1 MRIDQYL
8 KIARIVK
15 KRSVSKELANQDR
28 ILING
33 RKAKPS
39 SEVKIGD
46 EVDCV
51 FGNRH
56 LKIRVLAI
64 AENIKK
70 KAADDSA
77 PATNQ
82 ANSPQAA
89 PGSVPFTNNPDDPV
103 TEPEDKPATP

>member
-15 KRSVSKELANQDR
+15 KRPVSKALANQER

-33 RKAKPS
+33 RIAKPS
-39 SEVKIGD
+39 SDVKIGD

-56 LKIRVLAI
+56 LKIRVLAL

-70 KAADDSA
+70 A
-77 PATNQ
+77 Q
-82 ANSPQAA
+82 ALTLFEIILEERILLDQENR
-89 PGSVPFTNNPDDPV
+89 VKELNK
-103 TEPEDKPATP
+103 E

>member
-15 KRSVSKELANQDR
+15 KRPVSKELANQER

-33 RKAKPS
+33 KTAKPS
-39 SEVKIGD
+39 SDVKIGD

-56 LKIRVLAI
+56 LKIRILAI

-70 KAADDSA
+70 A
-77 PATNQ
+77 Q
-82 ANSPQAA
+82 ALTLFEIIQEERILL
-89 PGSVPFTNNPDDPV
+89 NPENRVNELNKD
-103 TEPEDKPATP
+103 

>member
-15 KRSVSKELANQDR
+15 KRPVSKELANQDR

-64 AENIKK
+64 EEKIKK
-70 KAADDSA
+70 A
-77 PATNQ
+77 Q
-82 ANSPQAA
+82 ALTLYEVISEERIQLENR
-89 PGSVPFTNNPDDPV
+89 VNELNND
-103 TEPEDKPATP
+103 

>member
-15 KRSVSKELANQDR
+15 KRPVSKALANQER

-33 RKAKPS
+33 RIAKPS
-39 SEVKIGD
+39 SDVKIGD

-56 LKIRVLAI
+56 LKIRVLAL

-70 KAADDSA
+70 A
-77 PATNQ
+77 Q
-82 ANSPQAA
+82 ALTLFEIILEERILVDQENR
-89 PGSVPFTNNPDDPV
+89 VKELNK
-103 TEPEDKPATP
+103 E

>member
-15 KRSVSKELANQDR
+15 KRPVSKELANQER

-33 RKAKPS
+33 KTAKPS
-39 SEVKIGD
+39 SDVKIGD

-64 AENIKK
+64 ADTIKK
-70 KAADDSA
+70 A
-77 PATNQ
+77 Q
-82 ANSPQAA
+82 ALTLYE
-89 PGSVPFTNNPDDPV
+89 VLHEERILLNPENRVNELNKD
-103 TEPEDKPATP
+103 

>member
-15 KRSVSKELANQDR
+15 KRLVSKELANQDR

-70 KAADDSA
+70 A
-77 PATNQ
+77 Q
-82 ANSPQAA
+82 ALTLYEVISEERIQLENR
-89 PGSVPFTNNPDDPV
+89 VNELNND
-103 TEPEDKPATP
+103 

>member
-15 KRSVSKELANQDR
+15 KRPVSKELANQER

-33 RKAKPS
+33 KTAKPS
-39 SEVKIGD
+39 SDVKIGD

-64 AENIKK
+64 ADTIKK
-70 KAADDSA
+70 A
-77 PATNQ
+77 Q
-82 ANSPQAA
+82 ALTLYEVLNEERILL
-89 PGSVPFTNNPDDPV
+89 NPENRVNELNKD
-103 TEPEDKPATP
+103 

>member
-15 KRSVSKELANQDR
+15 KRPVSKALANQER

-33 RKAKPS
+33 RIAKPS
-39 SEVKIGD
+39 SDVKIGD

-70 KAADDSA
+70 A
-77 PATNQ
+77 Q
-82 ANSPQAA
+82 ALTLFEIILEERILVDQENR
-89 PGSVPFTNNPDDPV
+89 VKELNK
-103 TEPEDKPATP
+103 E

>member
-15 KRSVSKELANQDR
+15 KRPVSKELANQER

-33 RKAKPS
+33 KTAKPS
-39 SEVKIGD
+39 SDVKIGD

-64 AENIKK
+64 AETIKK
-70 KAADDSA
+70 AQAL
-77 PATNQ
+77 TLYEIIQEERILLNQ
-82 ANSPQAA
+82 ENR
-89 PGSVPFTNNPDDPV
+89 VNELNKD
-103 TEPEDKPATP
+103 

>member
-1 MRIDQYL
+1 MLIDQYL

-15 KRSVSKELANQDR
+15 NRPVSKDLANQDR
-28 ILING
+28 IWING

-39 SEVKIGD
+39 SEVKRGD

-70 KAADDSA
+70 AQVLTLYEVISEERIQLE
-77 PATNQ
+77 NRV
-82 ANSPQAA
+82 NEL
-89 PGSVPFTNNPDDPV
+89 NND
-103 TEPEDKPATP
+103 

>member
-15 KRSVSKELANQDR
+15 KRPVSKALANQER

-33 RKAKPS
+33 RIAKPS
-39 SEVKIGD
+39 SDVKVGD

-56 LKIRVLAI
+56 LKIRVLAL

-70 KAADDSA
+70 A
-77 PATNQ
+77 Q
-82 ANSPQAA
+82 ALTLFEIILEERILLDQENR
-89 PGSVPFTNNPDDPV
+89 VKELNK
-103 TEPEDKPATP
+103 E